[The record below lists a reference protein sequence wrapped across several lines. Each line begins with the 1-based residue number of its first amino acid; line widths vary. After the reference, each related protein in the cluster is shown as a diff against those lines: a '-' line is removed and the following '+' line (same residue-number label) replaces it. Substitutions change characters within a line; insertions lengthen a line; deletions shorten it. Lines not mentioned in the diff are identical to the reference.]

1 MKKLVIA
8 LSILALGGG
17 ISQAQAAPSISN
29 FLDRE
34 SARDYYSCSYKGK
47 TASKK
52 CLVTKSQVNSS
63 IDPRTKQFYGANYK
77 LPSLTI
83 NWPDG
88 DTSRYVFL
96 DSGDLY
102 NLADR
107 KSYSIRNWDQD
118 TRLARGLFI
127 DNSDRD
133 HVRLW

>member
-8 LSILALGGG
+8 VSILALGGG
-17 ISQAQAAPSISN
+17 ISQVQAASSIGD
-29 FLDRE
+29 FLDLE
-34 SARDYYSCSYKGK
+34 SARGYYNCSYKGK
-47 TASKK
+47 PASKK
-52 CLVTKSQVNSS
+52 CLVITSQVNSS
-63 IDPRTKQFYGANYK
+63 IDTRTKQFYGSNYK

-107 KSYSIRNWDQD
+107 KSYSIRNWDNEIGL
-118 TRLARGLFI
+118 TRGLFI
-127 DNSDRD
+127 DNSGRD